1 MGSGKSTV
9 AAALAERWSVAK
21 RDTDED
27 IEAATGRKIADIFLD
42 DGEDELRRL
51 ERSVVKTA
59 LHEHDGILALGGG
72 AVLLKETQ
80 AELADYRVGG
90 GIVVFLDVSVEFAT
104 LRLGLANYRPVF
116 MPEDPRKRWA
126 DIMGSR
132 VPVYT
137 SVSTMRILT
146 DGHTPTATAAE
157 IERQLERQVS

>member
-51 ERSVVKTA
+51 ECDAVKTA
-59 LHEHDGILALGGG
+59 LHEHDGILAIGGG
-72 AVLLKETQ
+72 AVLRNETQ
-80 AELADYRVGG
+80 AELADYRTGG
-90 GIVVFLDVSVEFAT
+90 GTVVFLDVTVEFAT
-104 LRLGLANYRPVF
+104 RRLGLDNYRPVF
-116 MPEDPRKRWA
+116 MPEDPRKRWV

-132 VPVYT
+132 EPVYKN
-137 SVSTMRILT
+137 VSTMRVLT
-146 DGHTPTATAAE
+146 DGLTPSVAANE
-157 IERQLERQVS
+157 IERQLERLLS